1 MSARDR
7 EKLIRDYIRARDG
20 YRKAVIESRRAYEEL
35 VRRGLIP
42 DDDKK
47 SEQWSTRSMMT
58 ETTLLISEEP
68 EPNWA
73 DCPMLPRGDFH
84 GDRARPRLWMA
95 GRWTYSGRRGRR
107 GRIYYNGYI
116 GPHLYLPARDTM

>member
-47 SEQWSTRSMMT
+47 SEQ
-58 ETTLLISEEP
+58 
-68 EPNWA
+68 
-73 DCPMLPRGDFH
+73 
-84 GDRARPRLWMA
+84 
-95 GRWTYSGRRGRR
+95 
-107 GRIYYNGYI
+107 
-116 GPHLYLPARDTM
+116 

>member
-1 MSARDR
+1 LSNVFSRPGRFGQYMSARDR

-47 SEQWSTRSMMT
+47 SEQ
-58 ETTLLISEEP
+58 
-68 EPNWA
+68 
-73 DCPMLPRGDFH
+73 
-84 GDRARPRLWMA
+84 
-95 GRWTYSGRRGRR
+95 
-107 GRIYYNGYI
+107 
-116 GPHLYLPARDTM
+116 